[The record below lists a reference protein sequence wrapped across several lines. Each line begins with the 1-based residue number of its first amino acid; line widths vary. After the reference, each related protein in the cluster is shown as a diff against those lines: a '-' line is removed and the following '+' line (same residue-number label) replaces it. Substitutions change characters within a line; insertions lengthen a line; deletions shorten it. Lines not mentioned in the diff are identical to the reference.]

1 MIYLRKYRTIQG
13 DTWDIIAYREYK
25 NIGGERL
32 LHELINVNPEYVDT
46 VIFPAGVVLNVPD
59 IDIPR
64 PSTLPP
70 WVD

>member
-1 MIYLRKYRTIQG
+1 MRTYRTIQG

-25 NIGGERL
+25 NIGAERL
-32 LHELINVNPEYVDT
+32 LHCLIDANPEHVGT

-59 IDIPR
+59 IDIPK
-64 PSTLPP
+64 SDTLPP

>member
-1 MIYLRKYRTIQG
+1 MRTYRTIQG
-13 DTWDIIAYREYK
+13 DTWDIIAYREYS

-32 LHELINVNPEYVDT
+32 LHHLIEANSDYVDT

-59 IDIPR
+59 IDIPK
-64 PSTLPP
+64 SDTLPP